1 MHYHITTKLGVDV
14 KDAGFSIDE
23 LVYRMQQ
30 LFHRQAFP
38 ELLAEIIMMFDEF
51 LRLSV
56 ERRTCL
62 PVTCSCGSSMYV
74 LDGRR
79 SRKIRTTIGTVSLPC
94 LTRVKCAHCG
104 KTLVP
109 VTEIC
114 GFDLYQTKTAG
125 VEKLVVEQCV
135 QTSYR
140 RATKSVSDMT
150 GVSVSHS
157 TSHRWV
163 LRTDADEIRVP
174 DDVIATVNGDGS
186 KPGAPKPAT
195 LFADGTY
202 CKGRSDDGGARK
214 RDVKVIVGV
223 RQSGDVFPIGT
234 WTGDETWKE
243 IGDELERRKVKF
255 ADGSILVSDG
265 EEGLAESISRMAN
278 GNFQRCHWHA
288 VRDTYMSMWYDGGR
302 IKEIRPVQNQL
313 KKILAIA
320 LPREDYEHVG
330 KEQADAIAARMGE
343 SERALCN
350 LIADIR
356 GRGFVRAAAYLEKA
370 RHSMFS
376 YLRRWLA
383 LGITCPRASSLI
395 ERTMRELARRL
406 KRIAYGWKADGLNKV
421 SKLLLKIFSSEEEW
435 RKYWDERMAINNNV
449 LLYFKMSKPT
459 SVGV

>member
-14 KDAGFSIDE
+14 KDSGFSLDE
-23 LVYRMQQ
+23 LVYRMQE

-38 ELLAEIIMMFDEF
+38 ELLAEILMMFDAY
-51 LRLSV
+51 LRLNV

-62 PVTCSCGSSMYV
+62 PLTCGCGSGMFV

-79 SRKIRTTIGTVSLPC
+79 PRKIRTTIGTVDLPH

-104 KTLVP
+104 RTCVP
-109 VTEIC
+109 VVELC
-114 GFDLYQTKTAG
+114 GLDLYQTKTAG

-140 RATKSVSDMT
+140 RATKAICDMT

-163 LRTDADEIRVP
+163 LGTDADEIRVP
-174 DDVIATVNGDGS
+174 EDVIATVGNPDRV
-186 KPGAPKPAT
+186 PKPVT
-195 LFADGTY
+195 IFADGTY
-202 CKGRSDDGGARK
+202 CKGRTDDGGARK

-234 WTGDETWKE
+234 WTGDETWTD
-243 IGDELERRKVKF
+243 IGNELERRKVKF

-265 EEGLAESISRMAN
+265 EEGLAENISKLAN
-278 GNFQRCHWHA
+278 GSFQRCHWHA

-302 IKEIRPVQNQL
+302 IKDIRPVQNRL
-313 KKILAIA
+313 KKILAIE
-320 LPREDYEHVG
+320 LPKEDFEQVD
-330 KEQADAIAARMGE
+330 KEQVGAIEARMGE
-343 SERALCN
+343 SERALDA

-356 GRGFVRAAAYLEKA
+356 GRGFVKAAAYLEKA
-370 RHSMFS
+370 RHSMFG

-383 LGITCPRASSLI
+383 LGIACPRASSLI

-421 SKLLLKIFSSEEEW
+421 SKLLLKIFSSEDEW
-435 RKYWDERMAINNNV
+435 KRYWDERMSISNNV
-449 LLYFKMSKPT
+449 LLYFKMTKPAF
-459 SVGV
+459 VGA